1 MKSLFC
7 LLAGLLLGPVAA
19 IAQITTVT
27 PTGSATPDVTP
38 AQSATTLWDLVSS
51 GGWAMVPLAV
61 LSVVTVMLVLTYLFT
76 LRRGAVVSAHFMN
89 TADVLLKKRD
99 YHGLLA
105 ISSRHSESVA
115 RIIQRTLDFATR
127 NPNAD
132 FSIVREIA
140 ETEGATQAASFQHRI
155 IYLADIGMLSPM
167 IGLLGTVVG
176 IIKSFG
182 VLASR
187 QTAEASRNVLLAG
200 GVSEALIAT
209 AGGLVLGI
217 TSMAF
222 YAFFRG
228 RVQRLISDLEIASTH
243 ILSLLALNYNR
254 RRPEPPAS
262 AASRVGVE
270 DDF

>member
-1 MKSLFC
+1 MKSLLC
-7 LLAGLLLGPVAA
+7 WLAGLLVPGVAL
-19 IAQITTVT
+19 AQVTIVT
-27 PTGSATPDVTP
+27 PTGNPTPDQLPIPQT
-38 AQSATTLWDLVSS
+38 TTLWDLVSS
-51 GGWAMVPLAV
+51 GGWALVPLG
-61 LSVVTVMLVLTYLFT
+61 LMSVIMVMLVLTYLIT

-105 ISSRHSESVA
+105 ISSRHSEIVA
-115 RIIQRTLDFATR
+115 RIVQRTLDFATR

-140 ETEGATQAASFQHRI
+140 ETEGATQAASMQQRI
-155 IYLADIGMLSPM
+155 TYLADIGMLAPM

-182 VLASR
+182 VLANK
-187 QTAEASRNVLLAG
+187 QTAEASRNLLLAG
-200 GVSEALIAT
+200 GVSEALVAT
-209 AGGLVLGI
+209 AGGLILGI

-222 YAFFRG
+222 YALFRG

-243 ILSLLALNYNR
+243 ILGLLALNYNKR
-254 RRPEPPAS
+254 SPAER
-262 AASRVGVE
+262 SRVGVE
-270 DDF
+270 EDF